1 MSQLNLSG
9 ELTFSKEEEKFFVE
23 LAKEVQDYNL
33 TLDISA
39 LKEIGLNDKE
49 IDLIEQFYIPAAQK
63 KFSVFKIC
71 NSDCIRSCISALEF
85 LPRAD
90 MSGKITIESY
100 KSSDNI
106 YAKDF
111 YKKKKDDLNAGNW
124 SDKFRFEYGDA
135 LINFFKENPN
145 QKPALLSVLEKVY
158 NWIVDFQKKNNLFEE
173 LPAWLQAGMRNDFKD
188 DSWIGSD
195 LYEGDKENRDIFDN
209 NSECPVGDSEEIS
222 DEKLSPE
229 DLGLASDKQKKYL
242 NDLIPEIQD
251 DKIRTDIQQ
260 RVEFLKKRDC
270 SKVISFLLAK
280 DEMQAVLCLL

>member
-100 KSSDNI
+100 KASDNI
-106 YAKDF
+106 FAYEKNF
-111 YKKKKDDLNAGNW
+111 KKVPAIQNKW
-124 SDKFRFEYGDA
+124 SEKFRYEYGHA
-135 LINFFKENPN
+135 LINFFKENLK
-145 QKPALLSVLEKVY
+145 QRPALLIVLKKIFE
-158 NWIVDFQKKNNLFEE
+158 WIVDFQKKNNLFEE

-229 DLGLASDKQKKYL
+229 DLGLASDKQKKFL

-280 DEMQAVLCLL
+280 DEMQAQNCLP